1 MNVALNVFIFYL
13 LHVALTA
20 GLFCLFGVVI
30 AACNKLFY
38 ASLGGKSQIV
48 CYATGFIGTPI
59 HELSHALMCLVF
71 GHKITEIKLFQIN
84 SADGVLGY
92 VNHSY
97 NPRNIY
103 QRMGNFF
110 IGIAP
115 VLVGFLILTGLFYLL
130 LPDVFAACVD
140 GVASVNWSGGI
151 GGFFD
156 VLKDL
161 FGLLFGCFGM
171 WQWWVFV
178 VIGSFIALHMTLSRA
193 DWKGATTGIVFFLVI
208 FAVIDIIVAVVSMD
222 AMNAMTAGILSFSVF
237 VLYFGVIFIVLIL
250 LLALLS
256 TVIGK
261 LIFRR
266 LV

>member
-1 MNVALNVFIFYL
+1 MNAALNVFIFYL

-38 ASLGGKSQIV
+38 SSLGNKSRLV

-59 HELSHALMCLVF
+59 HELSHAFMCLVF
-71 GHKITEIKLFQIN
+71 VHKITEIKLFQIN

-92 VNHSY
+92 VNHTY

-103 QRMGNFF
+103 QRIGNFF

-130 LPDVFAACVD
+130 LPEVFNACV
-140 GVASVNWSGGI
+140 GMIGAVNWTNGV
-151 GGFFD
+151 GGFFGI
-156 VLKDL
+156 LTDL
-161 FGLLFGCFGM
+161 FGVLFSCFGM

-178 VIGSFIALHMTLSRA
+178 IVGSFIALHMTLSKA
-193 DWKGATTGIVFFLVI
+193 DWKGAFSGIIAFLVV
-208 FAVIDIIVAVVSMD
+208 FAVIDVIIALVSMD
-222 AMNAMTAGILSFSVF
+222 AMNAMTAGIMSFSVF
-237 VLYFGVIFIVLIL
+237 VIYFGVIFIALIL
-250 LLALLS
+250 LLAILAAIIKRI
-256 TVIGK
+256 IGMRY
-261 LIFRR
+261 I
-266 LV
+266 

>member
-1 MNVALNVFIFYL
+1 MNTALNVFIFYL

-38 ASLGGKSQIV
+38 ASLGNKSRLV

-103 QRMGNFF
+103 QRVGNFF

-115 VLVGFLILTGLFYLL
+115 VFIGFLILTGLFYLL
-130 LPDVFAACVD
+130 LPGVFDSCVNMVEMVD
-140 GVASVNWSGGI
+140 WSAGV
-151 GGFFD
+151 GGFFGMFA
-156 VLKDL
+156 DL
-161 FGLLFGCFGM
+161 FGVLFGCCDM

-178 VIGSFIALHMTLSRA
+178 IVGSFIALHMTLSKA
-193 DWKGATTGIVFFLVI
+193 DWKGAASGIVVFLLL
-208 FAVIDIIVAVVSMD
+208 FAVVDIIVALVSMS

-237 VLYFGVIFIVLIL
+237 VMYFGAIFIALIL
-250 LLALLS
+250 LLACVA
-256 TVIGK
+256 TVIRKIVKGS
-261 LIFRR
+261 R
-266 LV
+266 